1 MNLALIGLGMVAGT
15 HFKAVSAIGAPVRLA
30 GIMSRDPVRAKEFLS
45 QQGLGDDDGIKIFTT
60 VYDISEDPDI
70 DVVLVCTPPNARVE
84 IVRTLASAGKHIL
97 IEKPIERSVEAAR
110 EIIEICEAHSVYL
123 GVFLQ
128 HRMRSSAQ
136 RARQVLASGIL
147 GEIALVEITVPW
159 WREQS
164 YYDEPGRGT
173 YARDGGGVLMSQAI
187 HTLDLAL
194 DLIGPVT
201 TVQAMARTTRLHSM
215 ETEDFVSAGLEF
227 GCGAVGCLVAST
239 ASYPGGNEGII
250 VHGTKG
256 SANLTSGRMEL
267 NFHDG
272 TREDYGEDVGTGGSA
287 DPMAFTHEWHQA
299 VVEDFLSAIREGSQ
313 PAISGREALRVQVL
327 IEALIE
333 SSDQG
338 RRLAVPPMEPLWASL

>member
-15 HFKAVSAIGAPVRLA
+15 HAKAVSAIGPPVRLA
-30 GIMSRDPVRAKEFLS
+30 GVMSRDPERAHEFLS
-45 QQGLGDDDGIKIFTT
+45 HQGLGDDHSIKIFST
-60 VYDISEDPDI
+60 VDEVASDPDI
-70 DVVLVCTPPNARVE
+70 DVVLVCTPPNARVK

-97 IEKPIERSVEAAR
+97 IEKPIERNVEAAR
-110 EIIEICEAHSVYL
+110 EIVEICEAKSVYL

-128 HRMRSSAQ
+128 HRMRASTQ
-136 RARQVLASGIL
+136 HARRVLASAAL

-173 YARDGGGVLMSQAI
+173 YARDGGGVLISQAI

-194 DLIGPVT
+194 DLIGPVM
-201 TVQAMARTTRLHSM
+201 TVQAMARTTRLHNM
-215 ETEDFVSAGLEF
+215 ESEDFVSAGLEF
-227 GCGAVGCLVAST
+227 GCGAVGSLFAST
-239 ASYPGGNEGII
+239 ASYPGGNEAIV

-256 SANLTSGRMEL
+256 SAKLTSGRLEL
-267 NFHDG
+267 NFRDG
-272 TREDYGEDVGTGGSA
+272 TRENYGEEVGTGGGA

-299 VVEDFLSAIREGSQ
+299 VVEDFVSAIRDESQ

-327 IEALIE
+327 IETLIQ

-338 RRLAVPPMEPLWASL
+338 CRLAVPPMEPR